1 MKKKESFQKIDH
13 YEETKFYIK
22 ILSFIDEGTD
32 DYFFI
37 WDIVKDRIYFSNR
50 ITKQYALNKQKDYYD
65 IKQ

>member
-50 ITKQYALNKQKDYYD
+50 IT
-65 IKQ
+65 